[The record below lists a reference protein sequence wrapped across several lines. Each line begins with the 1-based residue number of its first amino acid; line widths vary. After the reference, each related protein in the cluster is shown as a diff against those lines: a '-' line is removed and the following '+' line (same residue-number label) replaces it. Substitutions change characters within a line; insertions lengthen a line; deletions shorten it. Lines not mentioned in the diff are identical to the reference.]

1 MRRTHV
7 AVGPIAPRASWRWLG
22 PHLAAS
28 LAGTCT
34 VRFFDE
40 GELPSCDVAVF
51 VKERPVRPLR
61 QAQDRGVRVLYMPVD
76 FYRSRAQL
84 EADAPFL
91 GQCASLLVHS
101 RVLGRFLAPYNA
113 AIRHVDHPNLHGLAA
128 KPPYRT
134 DRTLLWIGDFLNL
147 PYLLRWAERSG
158 VPGELKLLTNARRT
172 SIKGMAM
179 TLALARRLGVELD
192 VRRDRVNGI
201 PMIEWDPATQRTL
214 MAAASAAVDIK
225 GGEEDFQQYT
235 KPPAKAHQFVA
246 SGIPY
251 ATNRESSSVLEL
263 REEGFDV
270 ADVEDPGRWFS
281 RDYWRRTQD
290 FSRSLEERIAP
301 EAVARV
307 YRRCVE
313 EAIESRSLG
322 PIASVARA
330 VPVARDDVVG
340 EGPRWLDYSRA
351 WRVLR
356 AVGAS
361 WEDAAPYTVRQFLQ
375 QCRDHVPGYVTCA
388 ATDVATDRAPIAVS
402 VLVDAGPD
410 AADGA
415 VCECANDVSG
425 AWEIVA
431 FGQLPGAQR
440 AGWRFKSIARRPR
453 RSLLRDRM
461 LASGYAEGRY
471 LAFVP
476 RATAADVAWIRE
488 AVATLEARPQ
498 TAMVVRDRG
507 DEADVEAGS
516 SFVVRRSIWLALRGY
531 LPGATMASPRCG
543 DLDLTHRVLNLGY
556 DVEPAPALES
566 QRPRRTR
573 PPVRDEDEIVV
584 YTAITGGYDRLLR
597 LNDQC
602 VGSARQVAFLDAATR
617 SGAKATGR
625 WEVRDIESRDPDPR
639 RQAKLRKVMPE
650 RFFPEAR
657 YSLWIDGNV
666 ALIHPFDIRRLIDEF
681 LGGADLCIA
690 RHHARTC
697 LYQEAAVCR
706 ARRLD
711 LADVIDRQMTRYRR
725 EGFPAGYGLNEAP
738 VILRRHTDAVRE
750 FDRLWWHE
758 ICRGSRRDQL
768 SLNYVL
774 WKTGLPIAEFPL
786 PIQDN
791 NGLFA
796 KVAHARRRPWGQS
809 RRPNL
814 RSMLARMEAFHFGA
828 PRPPESD

>member
-1 MRRTHV
+1 MRRIHV

-40 GELPSCDVAVF
+40 GNLPSCDVAVF

-61 QAQDRGVRVLYMPVD
+61 QAQDRGVRVLYLPVD

-91 GQCASLLVHS
+91 GQCAGLLVHS
-101 RVLGRFLAPYNA
+101 RVLARFLAPHNA

-128 KPPYRT
+128 KPPYRA

-158 VPGELKLLTNARRT
+158 LPGELKLLTNARRT

-281 RDYWRRTQD
+281 RDYWKRTQD
-290 FSRSLEERIAP
+290 FARVLEERIGP
-301 EAVARV
+301 EAVGCV

-313 EAIESRSLG
+313 EAIESRSPG
-322 PIASVARA
+322 PIGSVTRA
-330 VPVARDDVVG
+330 VPVARNAGLG

-356 AVGAS
+356 EVGAS

-375 QCRDHVPGYVTCA
+375 ECRDHVPGYATCA
-388 ATDVATDRAPIAVS
+388 ATGAGTDRTPVAVS
-402 VLVDAGPD
+402 VLIDAGPGVD
-410 AADGA
+410 GDVVRGCASDVAD
-415 VCECANDVSG
+415 

-431 FGQLPGAQR
+431 FGDRPLAMSPGL
-440 AGWRFKSIARRPR
+440 RFKRIARWPR
-453 RSLLRDRM
+453 RSPLRDRM
-461 LASGYAEGRY
+461 LAASYAEGRY

-476 RATAADVAWIRE
+476 RAAADDVAWIRE
-488 AVATLEARPQ
+488 AVARLEARPQ
-498 TAMVVRDRG
+498 TALVVRDRG
-507 DEADVEAGS
+507 ADADVEAAS
-516 SFVVRRSIWLALRGY
+516 SLVVRRSIWLALKGY
-531 LPGATMASPRCG
+531 HPGATMASPRCG
-543 DLDLTHRVLNLGY
+543 DLDLTHRVLSLGY
-556 DVEPAPALES
+556 DVEPATGVEPRRA
-566 QRPRRTR
+566 RRTR
-573 PPVRDEDEIVV
+573 PPVANDDEVVV
-584 YTAITGGYDRLLR
+584 YTAITNGHDRLLR
-597 LNDQC
+597 LNERC

-617 SGAKATGR
+617 SATPSTGR
-625 WEVRDIESRDPDPR
+625 WEVRDIETHDPDPR
-639 RQAKLRKVMPE
+639 RQAKLPKAMPE

-666 ALIHPFDIRRLIDEF
+666 ALIHPFDVHRLIDEF
-681 LGGADLCIA
+681 LADADLCIA

-711 LADVIDRQMTRYRR
+711 LADVIDRQITRYRR
-725 EGFPAGYGLNEAP
+725 EGLPAGYGLNEAA

-750 FDRLWWHE
+750 FDRQWWQE
-758 ICRGSRRDQL
+758 ICDGSRRDQL
-768 SLNYVL
+768 SLDYAL
-774 WKTGLPIAEFPL
+774 WKTALPIAEFPL

-796 KVAHARRRPWGQS
+796 KVPHARRRPWGQS
-809 RRPNL
+809 RRPDL
-814 RSMLARMEAFHFGA
+814 RSVLARMEAFHFGA
-828 PRPPESD
+828 PRPPESA